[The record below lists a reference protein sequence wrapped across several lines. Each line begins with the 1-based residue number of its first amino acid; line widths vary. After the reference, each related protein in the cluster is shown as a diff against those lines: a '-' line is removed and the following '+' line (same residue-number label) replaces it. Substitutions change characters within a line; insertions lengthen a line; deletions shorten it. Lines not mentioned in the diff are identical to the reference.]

1 MSSTLVTKV
10 SCYIASLEIKLLFFL
25 SATVHKQKV
34 CKSSFND
41 IALTLRFDYI
51 LNEDSSLSDARRVYQ
66 GVAFYREYRDIGG
79 ET

>member
-1 MSSTLVTKV
+1 MSSTLVIKV
-10 SCYIASLEIKLLFFL
+10 SCYMASLEIKLSFFL
-25 SATVHKQKV
+25 RATVHKQEV

-66 GVAFYREYRDIGG
+66 GVALYRECRHIGG